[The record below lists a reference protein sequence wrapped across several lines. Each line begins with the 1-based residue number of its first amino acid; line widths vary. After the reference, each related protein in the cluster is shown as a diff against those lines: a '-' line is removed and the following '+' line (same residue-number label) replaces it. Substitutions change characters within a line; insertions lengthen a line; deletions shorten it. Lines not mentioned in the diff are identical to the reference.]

1 MHHHCEQRKDS
12 QPIPSGAL
20 CQSGPRSGTKMIRY
34 QALEAFA
41 RPLLSRLDPELA
53 HELAIK
59 ALASLPLPQPQADDP
74 RLAVCAFGLNFR
86 NPLGLAAGFDKNGEV
101 VDPILRLGFG
111 FTEIGTVTPLPQAG
125 NPRPRLFRLTHDQ
138 AVINRLGFCGDG
150 HTEVRAR
157 LASRSPS
164 PGIIGVNIGA
174 NKDSPD
180 RIDDYSRGIAAFAD
194 VASYFTINV
203 SSPNTPGLR
212 DLQAAR
218 ALDDLLARVLAARDE
233 QAERASRKPV
243 LLKIAPDLTLAE
255 LDAIIGCCRAREI
268 DGLIVS
274 NTTVS
279 RPAFLRDPA
288 AREAGGLSGLPLF
301 GPSTRILAAAYLRV
315 ENQFPL
321 IGVGGIDSA
330 EAALAKIEAGA
341 SLVQLLTAF
350 VFKGLPLAITIKSG
364 LLRLLEQKSYSRSAA
379 ATGASAADWA
389 SGRLAADNFR

>member
-34 QALEAFA
+34 QALGAFA

-59 ALASLPLPQPQADDP
+59 ALTTLPLPRPQADDP
-74 RLAVCAFGLNFR
+74 RLAVSAFGLNFP

-101 VDPILRLGFG
+101 ADPILRLSFG

-150 HTEVRAR
+150 HAKVHAR
-157 LASRSPS
+157 LASRSQR

-180 RIDDYSRGIAAFAD
+180 RIDDYIRGIETFAD

-212 DLQAAR
+212 DLQAAG

-233 QAERASRKPV
+233 QAERAGRKPV
-243 LLKIAPDLTLAE
+243 LLKIAPDLTFTE
-255 LDAIIGCCRAREI
+255 LDSVIACCRTREI
-268 DGLIVS
+268 DGLIIS

-279 RPAFLRDPA
+279 RPPSLRDPM
-288 AREAGGLSGLPLF
+288 AREAGGLSGRPLF
-301 GPSTRILAAAYLRV
+301 EPSTRILAAAYLRV

-321 IGVGGIDSA
+321 VGVGGVESA
-330 EAALAKIEAGA
+330 PTALAKIEAGA

-350 VFKGLPLAITIKSG
+350 VFKGLPLASTIKSD
-364 LLRLLEQKSYSRSAA
+364 LLRLLERKSYSRIRA

-389 SGRLAADNFR
+389 SGRLTADNFR